1 LPVITV
7 EDLMRTYKI
16 AKRDKGFWNYLFSRE
31 YIIKRAVDG
40 ISFNIDKGE
49 IVGYIGANGSGKSTT
64 IKVLTGILV
73 PTAGDVRVLGNIPH
87 ISRKENAAKI
97 GAVFGQRTQLWWD
110 LPVVDSFE
118 LLRRIYRIPV
128 TVFNER
134 LKKYI
139 DSLEMGGFINSPVRQ
154 LSLGQRMKSDLV
166 AALLHNPE
174 ILFLDEPTIGLDVTS
189 KNQLRRF
196 IKEMNQEYG
205 VTIILTTHDMKDIE
219 ETCKRIIL
227 IDKGKKVLDSSLGKV
242 LSKFSKVRRLI
253 VDFEQQVKKEDI
265 IDMDIPMTELR
276 EVQENKWEISFS
288 RDVISAN
295 RLIEE
300 ISKQFSV
307 KDITVEEQDIEDIVK
322 DIYSGKIILE

>member
-1 LPVITV
+1 MPVITV